1 MTRAPRHEPPAAG
14 AQRAGAA
21 ELMDESA
28 LIRARAIG
36 RVPDI
41 YSRHDLV
48 WALRWLVWEYDRQA
62 LADA

>member
-1 MTRAPRHEPPAAG
+1 
-14 AQRAGAA
+14 
-21 ELMDESA
+21 MDESA